1 MNLVLLGPPGAGK
14 GTQAVRLTKQYDIP
28 HISTGDIFR
37 ENIKNGT
44 DLGQKAQEYMSAGEL
59 VPDSLVIEIA
69 LDRLDRDDCKNGFL
83 LDGFP
88 RTVQQAEALDKYL
101 EGKGT
106 ALDRV
111 LDIDVE
117 KDILVDRLISRR
129 VCKDCGATYNVKGIP
144 PKKEGICDVCGGQL
158 QQRADDTEETVN
170 NRIEVYDSQTKPLV
184 DYYDRAGNIAHLD
197 GSIGFEK
204 LFDEIVKILG
214 A

>member
-1 MNLVLLGPPGAGK
+1 
-14 GTQAVRLTKQYDIP
+14 
-28 HISTGDIFR
+28 
-37 ENIKNGT
+37 
-44 DLGQKAQEYMSAGEL
+44 MSAGEL

-129 VCKDCGATYNVKGIP
+129 VCKDCGATYNVKGMP